1 MYIIYAHQTS
11 KGRQIM
17 ASLIKQMCVFIKSWC
32 FYDFT
37 NYQIKTKKSFLS
49 KFLVKSIIQLETM
62 YLKLESIIRLDSDLN
77 YVIIFRTMYALKTW
91 AELCKDMKKRVSLY
105 QSCFIDKFRK
115 SYKKILVI
123 ALFFPPVKILIMIII
138 KMKKIKK

>member
-49 KFLVKSIIQLETM
+49 KFLVKSIIQLVTM

-77 YVIIFRTMYALKTW
+77 YVIIFRTMYTLKTW
-91 AELCKDMKKRVSLY
+91 AKLCKDMKKRVSLIRVA
-105 QSCFIDKFRK
+105 SSINFE
-115 SYKKILVI
+115 SLTKKY
-123 ALFFPPVKILIMIII
+123 
-138 KMKKIKK
+138 

>member
-1 MYIIYAHQTS
+1 
-11 KGRQIM
+11 
-17 ASLIKQMCVFIKSWC
+17 
-32 FYDFT
+32 
-37 NYQIKTKKSFLS
+37 
-49 KFLVKSIIQLETM
+49 M

-77 YVIIFRTMYALKTW
+77 YVIIFRTMYTLKTW

-105 QSCFIDKFRK
+105 QSCLIDKFRK

-123 ALFFPPVKILIMIII
+123 ALFFSPVKILIMIII